1 MDFETAWGDAVAAA
15 AKALWGLE
23 LGDRHRPF
31 VEPPADARFGD
42 ATSGVP
48 MRLAKDLR
56 KPPPVIAKELATKLA
71 GTAGAAKVEA
81 TAGYVNFTA
90 DATAHGGLVRAIRD
104 AGAAWGR
111 SSIGKGV
118 RVLVEHTSAN
128 PTGPMHIAHARQA
141 AVGDALA
148 NALAFAGFDVS
159 REFYVNDAGGQIA
172 SLGKSILWR
181 YLERLGA
188 VFKEEQ
194 RGVIEEEEEHT
205 GQKVQK
211 PDLWYVSEK
220 FALPQR
226 NAYHGEYIRELAA
239 ELEAKHGRGVTDVDL
254 CARFGKDR
262 MIAEIKDD
270 AARFRVTF
278 DTWFSEEAL
287 RRSGKVES
295 LLEFYR
301 SWGLTYPKD
310 GATWLKTTDF
320 GESADRVM
328 VKSGGEYTY
337 RTPDIAY
344 HRDKFDRG
352 FDWLI
357 DTWGPDHHA
366 EIANRTAALKALNFN
381 LLPREQF
388 LAAPR
393 GGTPEQKVR
402 CFEVLIIQHCRLLKG
417 GQEVKMGKRAGNIV
431 TLRELMDEVGVD
443 AARWFLTMR
452 KTNSPMDFD
461 LDVAVKTTLD
471 NPVYYAQY
479 AHARVCNIYARGI
492 EKGLVQAGDL
502 REGVWSGDFDAEA
515 LGTDEIV
522 LIRHVRSFPRTV
534 ERAATAVDPAI
545 LCDYLRTLSGA
556 FQSYYQKR
564 ENIVLAEDERVRR
577 MRLAVCAAVQVT
589 LRNGFTL
596 LGVSAP
602 ERLSKLDA

>member
-15 AKALWGLE
+15 AKALWGVE

-56 KPPPVIAKELATKLA
+56 QPPPVIAKELAAKLA

-81 TAGYVNFTA
+81 AAGYVNFTA
-90 DATAHGGLVRAIRD
+90 DAAAHGGLVRAIRD
-104 AGAAWGR
+104 AGVAWGR

-148 NALAFAGFDVS
+148 NALAFAGFDVA

-172 SLGKSILWR
+172 SLGKSIVWR
-181 YLERLGA
+181 TLERQGA

-194 RGVIEEEEEHT
+194 RGTVEEEDEH
-205 GQKVQK
+205 GLKAQV
-211 PDLWYVSEK
+211 PDVWYVSER
-220 FALPQR
+220 FALPRR
-226 NAYHGEYIRELAA
+226 NAYHGEYVKELAA
-239 ELEAKHGRGVTDVDL
+239 ELEAKHGRGVTDVAL
-254 CARFGKDR
+254 AAQFGRDR
-262 MIAEIKDD
+262 MVAEIKED
-270 AARFRVTF
+270 AARFRVAF
-278 DTWFSEEAL
+278 DTWYSEDAL

-295 LLEFYR
+295 LLEFFR
-301 SWGLTYPKD
+301 SWGLSYTKD
-310 GATWLKTTDF
+310 GATWLKSTDF
-320 GESADRVM
+320 GEGQDRVL
-328 VKSGGEYTY
+328 VKKDGEYTY
-337 RTPDIAY
+337 RTPDTAY

-366 EIANRTAALKALNFN
+366 EIANRTAGLKALNFH
-381 LLPREQF
+381 LLPREEF
-388 LAAPR
+388 LRATR
-393 GGTPEQKVR
+393 GGTPEQKAR
-402 CFEVLIIQHCRLLKG
+402 CFEVLIIQYCRLLKG

-431 TLRELMDEVGVD
+431 TLRELMEEVGVD

-461 LDVAVKTTLD
+461 LDVAVKQTLD

-479 AHARVCNIYARGI
+479 AHARVCSICAKGI
-492 EKGLVQAGDL
+492 EKGLVQAADL
-502 REGVWSGDFDAEA
+502 RDGVWAGDFDAEA
-515 LGTDEIV
+515 LGGDEIV
-522 LIRHVRSFPRTV
+522 LLRHARSFPRTV
-534 ERAATAVDPAI
+534 ERAATSLDPAI

-564 ENIVLAEDERVRR
+564 ENVVLAEDDRVRR
-577 MRLAVCAAVQVT
+577 ARLATCAAVQLT
-589 LRNGFTL
+589 LRNGFRL
-596 LGVSAP
+596 LGVAAP
-602 ERLSKLDA
+602 ERLSKLEA